1 MISLECGML
10 VLCLIVADITKADIY
25 SKMSICI
32 MTAVLLA
39 KISLGNKSNYL
50 SNRDHDANK

>member
-1 MISLECGML
+1 M
-10 VLCLIVADITKADIY
+10 IVADITKADIY